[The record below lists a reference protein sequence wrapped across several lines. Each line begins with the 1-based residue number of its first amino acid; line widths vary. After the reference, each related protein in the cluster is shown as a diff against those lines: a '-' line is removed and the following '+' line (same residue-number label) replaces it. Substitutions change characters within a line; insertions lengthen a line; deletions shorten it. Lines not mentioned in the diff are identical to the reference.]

1 MCLGFPGKIV
11 EMDEYS
17 AVVDIAGTKRDVSI
31 MMLPDEVVVGDWV
44 MVHAGMALAR
54 MDEEDAHATLGALA
68 MLAEEMDRMDA
79 DETN

>member
-44 MVHAGMALAR
+44 MVHAGMALAK
-54 MDEEDAHATLGALA
+54 MDEEDAQATLEALA
-68 MLAEEMDRMDA
+68 MLAEEMDRMEA